1 MDLKQLVSV
10 IRILLLVLVLLGA
23 LFGALAGFR
32 KGFYKTTTKT
42 ILKAILVIVAVFL
55 AVPVAN
61 LISNIEISGL
71 NTVWRNRN
79 GGSGELNPPTLQNFV
94 SAYLR
99 NRTGLSPRNGI
110 SVYQRAWNLAS
121 SLIAI
126 FVFFIERI
134 LIQILISLLTA
145 IVYNGIFRWII
156 PAETKA
162 EWKERRKKKKRSSL
176 TAGMTNDDGSVSAN
190 KTRKKWHL
198 LRFPATRL
206 GAIQEFIF
214 VCLLVSP
221 LTGLSRRAIN
231 NKDVVNKFLSD
242 DDNTKTTANDV
253 MDAVSESA
261 LYKRNGI
268 NNWDLAL
275 LNKASEFE
283 SAGGVKVSFSGLVD
297 SVLDVAKPVL
307 DKNAISYNAT
317 AGFVIN
323 YSALLS
329 TGTVTTLLSSLAQNK
344 QIRALVPS
352 LIEAA
357 TSSLTG
363 TNFPVQQLDRK
374 DIQWDKDINALSG
387 IYQSRYEY
395 IIQPIITSDNQIDA
409 SKLALDPTKRDDKT
423 IESLSNDIGTLGN
436 RDIVQKNRPVILAYA
451 GRYRSGQGINIL
463 PANAEAYKD
472 VNWGSEF
479 QILFKNVL
487 TLARTLNIKFDSSTN
502 YNALPD
508 TIREGLGDETKFSQ
522 IQECLLG
529 NAGKLGIRDRNIFKL
544 VSVPDRMQS
553 LVTRIPGISK
563 YAKQIDFNSVL
574 GGVNVKSEISSR
586 FDIRKPLFAKDSPI
600 DLRNIDKIDLSD
612 DKTVETLSLVFH
624 KASNSLIFSQL
635 LPIVSKAFFF
645 NSDFDF
651 KSYRFSLTPYC
662 FNYDDKDFLNH
673 REEVL
678 LIRPKRRKMVKTRSD
693 NSLTDSQKVQAID
706 TETIHKLLGI
716 VVESEFFN
724 SNKETGITSE
734 EQKNANLYYFLKG
747 LFSSDRFENFRFTLP
762 SLEER
767 EKIQWGDDKGEG
779 EITRIC
785 KILDY
790 AKENSDFIFSEDRKL
805 SKIKNSDAIASLIE
819 TGRESELVRPCAL
832 EIIDQS
838 LNAYLKNIGINIS
851 FNDRRNNVWNDD
863 AKRIAE
869 ILDLL
874 KKVDLNNFDF
884 ASLDTDRLNALL
896 TLLSERNLIKI
907 SNQEK
912 DPFGYALYKRLSS
925 QDARKK
931 MGLDATRDVSL
942 FSATDSDPWV
952 ETKKTIKIDEKDFKI
967 DTTGRISSICSMR
980 RAIQDVGIDNLSSG
994 KIPAGFFQNENLV
1007 KAFDSSFVCK
1017 VFVSF
1022 MKTARSQINLKDWN
1036 IPNRDFLELDIL
1048 ENRSKDEFRKTLNFI
1063 DFLYQFSNGKIDGK
1077 SKFAVRMTNPF
1088 QWKTTNAYPEI
1099 TDASNPHYGETF
1111 QDVFNYRV
1119 NQRTS
1124 LDIFT
1129 YRKDGYLFA
1138 PISYFLKKIISQRNR
1153 TGLRTRHQGD
1163 EALNG
1168 LFAEITKEQWLDEGT
1183 HRKTIVDQRQGR
1195 NEDSISIK
1203 DRTYNVASSL
1213 LTERNKSKI
1222 LHRVPITRMEESRKQ
1237 VGVASLLKDPDT
1249 GKVVHPLN
1257 FNVHLGTE
1265 QEDISFWN
1273 NEIENA
1279 LQMVL
1284 GEHSIRNLLKGE
1296 GIDLSNASLD
1306 KIDLSFLYYLG
1317 KRQIFKQSRSYL
1329 FYNLVNRLTSDSIK
1343 GTGKSVSLFAL
1354 STNAPYGESAK
1365 AYRIEEL
1372 FFSNPKLL
1380 VNGELDKEKSF
1391 TDLGRV
1397 KAVLSGIFSQ
1407 LPKLIDTNLEN
1418 FKTIE
1423 FDFETM
1429 AYNCF
1434 KLEKDGNTIYRSDF
1448 ASEVFAGTRNA
1459 FFQNPNVVNVLGTN
1473 DSGYNFYANDH
1484 QLVNPKEGRALNGL
1498 IKFVKASPS
1507 QKTITVP
1514 SLGEQKIPY
1523 YSKDT
1528 LSTFYPLFGE
1538 SNPKP
1543 DDLIYKSFYQDGSN
1557 SVFIQTF
1564 QDKVFKLPVRKKDG
1578 NIAVFN
1584 TVATIDLSNK
1594 TVKEILDSAEIR

>member
-10 IRILLLVLVLLGA
+10 IRILLLVVVFLGA

-32 KGFYKTTTKT
+32 KGFYKTTAKT
-42 ILKAILVIVAVFL
+42 ILKVILVIVAVCL
-55 AVPVAN
+55 AVPVSN
-61 LISNIEISGL
+61 LISNIEIGAL
-71 NTVWRNRN
+71 NTLWSNRN

-99 NRTGLSPRNGI
+99 NRTGLSPRNGM

-134 LIQILISLLTA
+134 VIQIVISLLTA

-156 PAETKA
+156 PAESKS
-162 EWKERRKKKKRSSL
+162 EWKERRKKKKMSSL
-176 TAGMTNDDGSVSAN
+176 TSGMTNEDGSVSAK

-198 LRFPATRL
+198 LRFPATVL
-206 GAIQEFIF
+206 GAVQEFIF
-214 VCLLVSP
+214 VCLLISP
-221 LTGLSRRAIN
+221 LTGLCRRAIN
-231 NKDVVNKFLSD
+231 NKEVVNQLLSD
-242 DDNTKTTANDV
+242 DEDAKTKANDV

-268 NNWDLAL
+268 NEWDLAL

-329 TGTVTTLLSSLAQNK
+329 TGTVTSLLTTLAQNK
-344 QIRALVPS
+344 QIMALVPS

-363 TNFPVQQLDRK
+363 TNFPVQELDRK

-387 IYQSRYEY
+387 IYQSRYDY
-395 IIQPIITSDNQIDA
+395 IIKPIITTDNKIDT
-409 SKLALDPTKRDDKT
+409 SKLSLDPTKRDDET
-423 IESLSNDIGTLGN
+423 IESLANDIGTLGS
-436 RDIVQKNRPVILAYA
+436 RDIVKKNRPVILAYA

-463 PANAEAYKD
+463 PTNADEYKD
-472 VNWGSEF
+472 VNWDSEF
-479 QILFKNVL
+479 KILFKNVL
-487 TLARTLNIKFDSSTN
+487 SLARTLNLKFDNSTN

-508 TIREGLGDETKFSQ
+508 IIREGLGDESKFSK

-529 NAGKLGIRDRNIFKL
+529 SAGNLGIRDRNIFKL
-544 VSVPDRMQS
+544 VSVPDRMRS
-553 LVTRIPGISK
+553 LVSLIPGISK

-574 GGVNVKSEISSR
+574 GDANIKSEISSR

-600 DLRNIDKIDLSD
+600 DLSHIDKIDLSD
-612 DKTVETLSLVFH
+612 DSTVETLSLVFK
-624 KASNSLIFSQL
+624 KASNSSVFSQL

-662 FNYDDKDFLNH
+662 FNYDDNDFLNH

-678 LIRPKRRKMVKTRSD
+678 LVRPKRRKMVKSRND
-693 NSLTDSQKVQAID
+693 NTLTESQKIQAID
-706 TETIHKLLGI
+706 TETIHKLLSI
-716 VVESEFFN
+716 VVSSDFFN

-747 LFSSDRFENFRFTLP
+747 LFSSDRFQNFRFTLP
-762 SLEER
+762 SLNER
-767 EKIQWGDDKGEG
+767 SEIQWEDNNGDG
-779 EITRIC
+779 EITRLC

-805 SKIKNSDAIASLIE
+805 SKIKNFDAVASLIE
-819 TGRESELVRPCAL
+819 TGRESDLVRPCAL

-838 LNAYLKNIGINIS
+838 LNTYLKNLGINIS

-874 KKVDLNNFDF
+874 KEVDLNSFDF
-884 ASLDTDRLNALL
+884 ASLDTERLNAML

-912 DPFGYALYKRLSS
+912 DPFGYALYKRLIS

-931 MGLDATRDVSL
+931 RGLDSTRDINL
-942 FSATDSDPWV
+942 FTATDSDPWV
-952 ETKKTIKIDEKDFKI
+952 GTKANVEIDGKDFQI
-967 DTTGRISSICSMR
+967 DTTGRISAICSLMK
-980 RAIQDVGIDNLSSG
+980 AIQEVGINNLSSG

-1007 KAFDSSFVCK
+1007 KAFDSSFIRK
-1017 VFVSF
+1017 IFVSF
-1022 MKTARSQINLKDWN
+1022 LKTSRSQINLKDRN
-1036 IPNRDFLELDIL
+1036 IQSMDFIEFDIL
-1048 ENRSKDEFRKTLNFI
+1048 ESRSKDEFRKTLNFI

-1077 SKFAVRMTNPF
+1077 SKIAVRRSNPF
-1088 QWKTTNAYPEI
+1088 QWKTTKAYPEI
-1099 TDASNPHYGETF
+1099 TDASDPHYGETF
-1111 QDVFNYRV
+1111 QDVFDYRID
-1119 NQRTS
+1119 QRTS
-1124 LDIFT
+1124 LDLFT
-1129 YRKDGYLFA
+1129 YRKEGHLFA
-1138 PISYFLKKIISQRNR
+1138 PISYLLKNLISQRNR
-1153 TGLRTRHQGD
+1153 TDLRTRHQGD

-1168 LFAEITKEQWLDEGT
+1168 LFASVTKEQWLDEGT
-1183 HRKTIVDQRQGR
+1183 HRKTIVDKRQGR
-1195 NEDSISIK
+1195 TKDTISIK
-1203 DRTYNVASSL
+1203 DRTYAVASSL
-1213 LTERNKSKI
+1213 LGERNKSRI
-1222 LHRVPITRMEESRKQ
+1222 FHRVPITRMEESRKQ
-1237 VGVASLLKDPDT
+1237 VGIDALLADPDT
-1249 GKVVHPLN
+1249 GKIVHPLN
-1257 FNVHLGTE
+1257 FNVHLGLKK
-1265 QEDISFWN
+1265 EDIEFWA

-1284 GEHSIRNLLKGE
+1284 GENSIRNLLKGE
-1296 GIDLSNASLD
+1296 GMSLNNASLD
-1306 KIDLSFLYYLG
+1306 KINLSFLYYLG
-1317 KRQIFKQSRSYL
+1317 KRQIFKDSRSYL

-1343 GTGKSVSLFAL
+1343 DTGKSVSLFAL
-1354 STNAPYGESAK
+1354 SSNTPYGESQK

-1391 TDLGRV
+1391 ADLARV
-1397 KAVLSGIFSQ
+1397 KAVLSGIFSE
-1407 LPKLIDTNLEN
+1407 LPKIIDSNAEN
-1418 FKTIE
+1418 FKNIE

-1434 KLEKDGNTIYRSDF
+1434 KLEKDGSTIYRSDF

-1459 FFQNPNVVNVLGTN
+1459 FFQNPNVVNVLGNNQT
-1473 DSGYNFYANDH
+1473 GYDFYANDH
-1484 QLVNPKEGRALNGL
+1484 FLVNPKEGRALNGL
-1498 IKFVKASPS
+1498 ISFVKATPS
-1507 QKTITVP
+1507 QKTITIP
-1514 SLGEQKIPY
+1514 SAGEQHIPY
-1523 YSKDT
+1523 YSKET
-1528 LSTFYPLFGE
+1528 LKTIYPLFGD
-1538 SNPKP
+1538 SNPQVNNA
-1543 DDLIYKSFYQDGSN
+1543 IYNFFYQNGNN
-1557 SVFIQTF
+1557 SVFIQIF
-1564 QDKVFKLPVRKKDG
+1564 QDKVFKLPVRKMSGD
-1578 NIAVFN
+1578 ISTFDSV
-1584 TVATIDLSNK
+1584 VTIDLSNK
-1594 TVKEILDSAEIR
+1594 TVKEILESAEIR